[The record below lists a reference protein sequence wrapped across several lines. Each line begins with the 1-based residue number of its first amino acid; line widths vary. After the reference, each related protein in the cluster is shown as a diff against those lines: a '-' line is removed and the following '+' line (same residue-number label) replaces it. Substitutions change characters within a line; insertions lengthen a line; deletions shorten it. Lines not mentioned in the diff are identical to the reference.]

1 MAPLGW
7 VTLGGYFALMI
18 GIGIYAWRKAAG
30 DAQGY
35 MLGGRDLGPGV
46 TALSAGASDMSGWLL
61 MGLPGAVYLSGLSAG
76 WIAIGLFI
84 GAWANYHLVAPR
96 LRTFTEMANNAITIP
111 DFLAERFG
119 GTAGGTRAL
128 RVTAAVVIILFFTLY
143 CSAGMVAAGKFATS
157 ALGMGYLDGLL
168 LATLAVVI
176 YVLFGGFLAVS
187 LTDSVQ
193 GCIMFAGLILVP
205 LVALAAI
212 GGWGELAPALGAA
225 EAMRGLP
232 EGGLT
237 ALFAGT
243 SLIAIISTAS
253 WGLGYFG
260 QPHIIVR
267 FMAIRS
273 VHDLPTAR
281 RINLGWMAISL
292 AGACA
297 TGLVGAAWATGTGR
311 EVADPETIFILF
323 ANILF
328 HPLITGFLLAAI
340 LAAIMSTI
348 SSQLLVTASSLAED
362 IWRGALFAD
371 ASERQVVA
379 VGRISVVLVTIV
391 SALLAL
397 NPDSTI
403 LSLVSNAWA
412 GFGAAFGP
420 VVLAA
425 LWWRGTTMAGALAG
439 MITGAVVVIVW
450 IALGWSATL
459 YEIVPGFLAAGLVL
473 WLVSRITVAPGADVL
488 ATFDRA
494 IAATRPL
501 DSAGRPA

>member
-1 MAPLGW
+1 MEPLGW
-7 VTLGGYFALMI
+7 VTLGGYFVLMI
-18 GIGIYAWRKAAG
+18 GIGIYAWRKSAA

-35 MLGGRDLGPGV
+35 MLGGRDLGPAV

-61 MGLPGAVYLSGLSAG
+61 MGLPGAVFVSGLSAA
-76 WIAIGLFI
+76 WIAIGLLI

-96 LRTFTEMANNAITIP
+96 LRTFTELANDAITIP

-119 GTAGGTRAL
+119 GGKSL
-128 RVTAAVVIILFFTLY
+128 RVVAAIVIILFFTLY
-143 CSAGMVAAGKFATS
+143 CSAGMVAAGKFAES
-157 ALGMGYLDGLL
+157 ALGMAYLDGLL
-168 LATLAVVI
+168 LATVAVVV

-187 LTDSVQ
+187 LTDFVQ
-193 GCIMFAGLILVP
+193 GCIMFVGLILVP
-205 LVALAAI
+205 FVALSAV
-212 GGWGELAPALGAA
+212 GGWGELGPALGAA
-225 EAMRGLP
+225 EAIRQLP

-237 ALFAGT
+237 ALLAGT
-243 SLIAIISTAS
+243 SALAILNAAT

-281 RINLGWMAISL
+281 RINLIWMAVSL
-292 AGACA
+292 AGAVA

-328 HPLITGFLLAAI
+328 HPLVTGFLLAAI

-362 IWRGALFAD
+362 IWRGALKPS
-371 ASERQVVA
+371 ASEREVVMI
-379 VGRISVVLVTIV
+379 GRASVLLVTII

-397 NPDSTI
+397 NPDSSI
-403 LSLVSNAWA
+403 LSLVGNAWA

-420 VVLAA
+420 VILAS
-425 LWWRGTTMAGALAG
+425 LWWRGTTKAGALAG
-439 MITGAVVVIVW
+439 MLTGATVVVAW
-450 IALGWSATL
+450 IALGWSSWL
-459 YEIVPGFLAAGLVL
+459 YEIIPGFAAAALVL
-473 WLVSRITVAPGADVL
+473 WLVSRATAVPDSGVL

-494 IAATRPL
+494 IAATHPL
-501 DSAGRPA
+501 DSKTAAA

>member
-1 MAPLGW
+1 MEPLGW
-7 VTLGGYFALMI
+7 VTLGGYFVLMI
-18 GIGIYAWRKAAG
+18 GIGIYAWRKSAA

-35 MLGGRDLGPGV
+35 MLGGRDLGPAV

-61 MGLPGAVYLSGLSAG
+61 MGLPGAVYVSGLSAA
-76 WIAIGLFI
+76 WIAIGLLI

-96 LRTFTEMANNAITIP
+96 LRIFTELANDAITIP

-119 GTAGGTRAL
+119 GGKAL
-128 RVTAAVVIILFFTLY
+128 RVVAAIVIILFFTLY
-143 CSAGMVAAGKFATS
+143 CSAGMVAAGKFAES
-157 ALGMGYLDGLL
+157 ALGLTYMDGLL
-168 LATLAVVI
+168 MATIAVVI

-187 LTDSVQ
+187 LTDFVQ
-193 GCIMFAGLILVP
+193 GCIMFVGLILVP
-205 LVALAAI
+205 IVALSAI
-212 GGWGELAPALGAA
+212 GGWGELGPALGAA
-225 EAMRGLP
+225 EAMRELP

-237 ALFAGT
+237 TVLAGT
-243 SLIAIISTAS
+243 SALAILNAAA

-281 RINLGWMAISL
+281 RINLGWMAVSL
-292 AGACA
+292 LGAVA

-311 EVADPETIFILF
+311 IVEDPETIFILF
-323 ANILF
+323 ADILF
-328 HPLITGFLLAAI
+328 HPLVTGFLLAAI

-362 IWRGALFAD
+362 IWRGALYEVAG
-371 ASERQVVA
+371 EGQVVF
-379 VGRISVVLVTIV
+379 VGRVSVLLVTII

-397 NPDSTI
+397 NPDSSI
-403 LSLVSNAWA
+403 LSLVGNAWA

-420 VVLAA
+420 VILAS
-425 LWWRGTTMAGALAG
+425 LWWRATTKAGALAG
-439 MITGAVVVIVW
+439 MITGALVVVAW
-450 IALGWSATL
+450 IALGWSSWL
-459 YEIVPGFLAAGLVL
+459 YEIIPGFAAAALVL
-473 WLVSRITVAPGADVL
+473 WLVSRATAVPEISVL
-488 ATFDRA
+488 VTFDRA

-501 DSAGRPA
+501 DSAGPAA